1 MIRVH
6 LTIHGLVQGVFYRTH
21 AIEKAKDLGD
31 ITGWVAN
38 QADGTVIVEA
48 EGPENK
54 IKDFIDWCHSGPST
68 CEVKKIDVEHHE
80 YTGEFDG
87 FDVRY

>member
-6 LTIHGLVQGVFYRTH
+6 LTIHGLVQGVFFRTH
-21 AIEKAKDLGD
+21 AIEKAKDLGG

-38 QADGTVIVEA
+38 QADGTVIIEA

-68 CEVKKIDVEHHE
+68 CEVKKIDVEQHE

-87 FDVRY
+87 FDIRY